1 MSRGAEAYRLLWHLP
16 SRAMLPG
23 MSKPKALAP
32 QLPPGRVVLLLLGVG
47 CHQVLPEQGCSG
59 QPYLPL
65 HDEVGT
71 QGWQGKALRAPAQE
85 F

>member
-1 MSRGAEAYRLLWHLP
+1 MMSRGTEAYRLLWHLP

-23 MSKPKALAP
+23 MS

-71 QGWQGKALRAPAQE
+71 QGWQGKALRTPAQE